1 MVVCSRCA
9 PIYNWDIDH
18 VLIKECLMA
27 QGPNY
32 AYFQGKI
39 VPIEEAKISVMTHAL
54 HYGTG
59 AFGGMR
65 AYWNDAEEELFIF
78 RPLDHFKRVLNSGK
92 ILLMDL
98 PYTPE
103 SMLQILIDLLRTE
116 NYRGEDVYIRPL
128 IYKSTPRIGVQL
140 HDLDDD
146 FTMFAQPFGSYIP
159 NEEGARVTVSAWRRI
174 DDNVIPAR
182 GKITGAYANSALIK
196 SDAVLKGYDEA
207 LVLDHNGHIS
217 EGSAENFFL
226 VRDDVVIT
234 PPISGNILEGI
245 TRRTIIQLIQEEMNL
260 DVEIRE
266 IDRTEVF
273 VADEAFF
280 CGTGV
285 QVVAI
290 AEVDHRKVGDG
301 TLGPVVR
308 QLRELYFDLV
318 RGKLP
323 RYRDWNMPV
332 YRTETEAVS

>member
-1 MVVCSRCA
+1 M
-9 PIYNWDIDH
+9 
-18 VLIKECLMA
+18 
-27 QGPNY
+27 GPSF

-59 AFGGMR
+59 AFGGVR
-65 AYWNDAEEELFIF
+65 AYWNEEQEELFIF
-78 RPLDHFKRVLNSGK
+78 RPLDHFKRLLNSGK
-92 ILLMDL
+92 ILLMNL

-103 SMLQILIDLLRTE
+103 SMLNILLELLHKE
-116 NYRGEDVYIRPL
+116 NYRNQDIYIRPL

-140 HDLDDD
+140 HNLDDD

-174 DDNVIPAR
+174 DDNTIPAR

-196 SDAVLKGYDEA
+196 SDATLSGFDEA
-207 LVLDHNGHIS
+207 LVLDQNGHIS
-217 EGSAENFFL
+217 EGSAENFFM
-226 VRDDVVIT
+226 VRDGVAIT
-234 PPISGNILEGI
+234 PPISANILEGI
-245 TRRTIIQLIQEEMNL
+245 TRRTVIQLLKEEMNL
-260 DVEIRE
+260 DVEVRE

-301 TLGPVVR
+301 KMGPVAKR
-308 QLRELYFDLV
+308 LRELYFDVV
-318 RGKLP
+318 RGRIP
-323 RYRDWNMPV
+323 RYCDWNVPV
-332 YRTETEAVS
+332 YRTKA

>member
-1 MVVCSRCA
+1 M
-9 PIYNWDIDH
+9 
-18 VLIKECLMA
+18 
-27 QGPNY
+27 GPSF

-59 AFGGMR
+59 AFGGVR
-65 AYWNDAEEELFIF
+65 AYWNEEQEELFIF
-78 RPLDHFKRVLNSGK
+78 RPLDHFKRLLNSGK
-92 ILLMDL
+92 ILLMNL

-103 SMLQILIDLLRTE
+103 SMLNILLELLHKE
-116 NYRGEDVYIRPL
+116 NYRNQDIYIRPL

-140 HDLDDD
+140 HNLDDD

-174 DDNVIPAR
+174 DDNTIPAR

-196 SDAVLKGYDEA
+196 SDATLSGFDEA
-207 LVLDHNGHIS
+207 LVLDQNGHIS
-217 EGSAENFFL
+217 EGSAENFFM
-226 VRDDVVIT
+226 VRDGVAIT
-234 PPISGNILEGI
+234 PPISANILEGI
-245 TRRTIIQLIQEEMNL
+245 TRRTVIQLLKEEMNL
-260 DVEIRE
+260 DVEVRE

-301 TLGPVVR
+301 KMGPVAKR
-308 QLRELYFDLV
+308 LRELYFDVV
-318 RGKLP
+318 RGRIP
-323 RYRDWNMPV
+323 RYCGWNVPV
-332 YRTETEAVS
+332 YRTKA

>member
-1 MVVCSRCA
+1 
-9 PIYNWDIDH
+9 
-18 VLIKECLMA
+18 MA

-59 AFGGMR
+59 AFGGVR
-65 AYWNDAEEELFIF
+65 AYWNDEEEELFIF
-78 RPLDHFKRVLNSGK
+78 RPLDHFKRILNSGK

-103 SMLQILIDLLRTE
+103 SMLQILLDLLHKE
-116 NYRGEDVYIRPL
+116 NFRGENLYIRPL
-128 IYKSTPRIGVQL
+128 IYKSTPVVGVKL

-159 NEEGARVTVSAWRRI
+159 SEEGARVTVSAWRRV
-174 DDNVIPAR
+174 DDNIIPAR

-196 SDAVLKGYDEA
+196 SDAALNGYDDA

-217 EGSAENFFL
+217 EGSAANFFM
-226 VRDDVVIT
+226 VRDGKVIT
-234 PPISGNILEGI
+234 PPITGNILEGI
-245 TRRTIIQLIQEEMNL
+245 TRRTIIQLVQEEMNL
-260 DVEIRE
+260 DVEVRE

-273 VADEAFF
+273 LADEAFF

-301 TLGPVVR
+301 TLGPVVGRVR
-308 QLRELYFDLV
+308 QLYFDLV

-323 RYRDWNMPV
+323 RYRDWNVPV
-332 YRTETEAVS
+332 YRTEAETIS